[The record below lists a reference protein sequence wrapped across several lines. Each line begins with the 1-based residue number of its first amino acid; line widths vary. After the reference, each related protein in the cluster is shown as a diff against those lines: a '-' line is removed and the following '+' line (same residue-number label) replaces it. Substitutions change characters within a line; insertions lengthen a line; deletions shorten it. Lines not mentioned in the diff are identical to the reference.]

1 MGWASCSVT
10 GQDKARTR
18 PESADALEERG
29 ERLAGNV
36 GGAWRVGDTVRRAT
50 GPWTPAVHSLL
61 EYLAPRLAHIPRVV
75 GFDDRGREILS
86 YLPGR
91 VVDIDS
97 ELLTPG
103 QIRSVVSWTLL
114 FHEAV
119 ANFEHLGPWRF
130 DEVDRPTL
138 VAHNDIAPYNVC
150 FDGDE
155 LVGVFDWDLAGPSTP
170 LLELAFIAWNCV
182 PLWQDVGDHWS
193 AERLELIAATY
204 GSHSALQILRAV
216 PTRIKLM
223 LDWIPRAA
231 AAGDQGMINLQ
242 TVGEPERSQRSL
254 NDLRVRLPAIAALLS

>member
-1 MGWASCSVT
+1 MH
-10 GQDKARTR
+10 
-18 PESADALEERG
+18 ALDEREEW
-29 ERLAGNV
+29 LAGNV

-61 EYLAPRLAHIPRVV
+61 RYLAPRLPHVPQTL
-75 GFDDRGREILS
+75 GFDDQGREILS

-103 QIRSVVSWTLL
+103 QIRSVVSWTHR
-114 FHEAV
+114 FHHAV
-119 ANFEHLGPWRF
+119 AGFDHAGPWRF
-130 DEVDRPTL
+130 IEADRPTL

-182 PLWQDVGDHWS
+182 PLWRDVGS
-193 AERLELIAATY
+193 QLAAERLELIASTY

-216 PTRIKLM
+216 PKRIQLM

-231 AAGDQGMINLQ
+231 AAGDQGMVNLQ

-254 NDLRVRLPAIAALLS
+254 NDLMLRLPAIAALLSGTT